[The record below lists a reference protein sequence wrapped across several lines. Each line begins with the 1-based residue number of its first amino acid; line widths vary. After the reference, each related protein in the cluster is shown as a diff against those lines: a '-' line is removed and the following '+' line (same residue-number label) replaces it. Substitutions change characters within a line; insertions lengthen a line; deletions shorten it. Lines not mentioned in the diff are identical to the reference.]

1 MRKLPVTA
9 ALTHAFKST
18 WHNLPFAFRASWPWL
33 VLLIPFN
40 LYFTTGLPELD
51 PATTDPVK
59 QAELAKAVLG
69 FYATAAVSMV
79 VYASI
84 GVTWHRYILQ
94 DEQPQGLKSLRLD
107 STVWRYVGNTILV
120 ALFAVFSILPLA
132 ILSSIVL
139 QVLGAPLQAVMPFYV
154 AFAILIA
161 LPVTYRF
168 SLKLPAIAIGNKNF
182 RFGDAWNVTRG
193 SMPQLILLGG
203 AVFLGLSAAGII
215 LGVAEQGVQAALGE
229 AGAIL
234 FRVLSQ
240 LISWIVAI
248 FTITMLTS
256 LYGFFVEKRD
266 F

>member
-9 ALTHAFKST
+9 ALRHAFNST
-18 WHNLPFAFRASWPWL
+18 WHNLPFAFRVSWPWL
-33 VLLIPFN
+33 VLLIPFS
-40 LYFTTGLPELD
+40 LYFTKDLPELD
-51 PATTDPVK
+51 PTTTDPAK
-59 QAELAKAVLG
+59 QVEMAKAVLG
-69 FYATAAVSMV
+69 FYATAAVSML

-94 DEQPQGLKSLRLD
+94 DEQPQGMQSLRLD
-107 STVWRYVGNTILV
+107 SIVWRYIGNTLLV

-132 ILSSIVL
+132 IIFSIVL
-139 QVLGAPLQAVMPFYV
+139 QVMGAPIQAVMPFYI
-154 AFAILIA
+154 ALAILIA

-203 AVFLGLSAAGII
+203 AVFLGLSLAGIV
-215 LGVAEQGVQAALGE
+215 LGLAEQSVEALLGDG
-229 AGAIL
+229 GAFVFRIL
-234 FRVLSQ
+234 NQ
-240 LISWIVAI
+240 LINWVVAI